1 LTIGIGWSCPEGVGL
16 LTDSMNNIS
25 DDRGRYLALPGSR
38 SFHRLPAV
46 KAVAVVSGNL
56 IRPLSDVDQFCL
68 TLDAATVEAAA
79 RRLYDEVD
87 KDDTLLRLTW
97 PMYEQLKLGTGGTPQ
112 VLVAGGKD
120 RDSLRVV
127 ALNPQTVESISW
139 PEPAFAVVGAWVPYF
154 TSMRLL
160 ESTPPPA
167 TLADC
172 LQSAVAWGRGYL
184 TSIYAGRSLEQM
196 QREGMNPTVGYP
208 LRAITFDEA
217 GSVREYEITEAE
229 VFELEVERD

>member
-1 LTIGIGWSCPEGVGL
+1 MW
-16 LTDSMNNIS
+16 NIS

-38 SFHRLPAV
+38 SFHRIPSVL
-46 KAVAVVSGNL
+46 AVAVVSGNL

-68 TLDAATVEAAA
+68 TLDAPTVEAAA

-112 VLVAGGKD
+112 VLVVGGKD

-127 ALNPQTVESISW
+127 ALNPQTVQSISW

-154 TSMRLL
+154 TTLRLL
-160 ESTPPPA
+160 ESMSPPT

-172 LQSAVAWGRGYL
+172 LQTTTAWARSYIG
-184 TSIYAGRSLEQM
+184 SIYQGRSLEEM

-208 LRAITFDEA
+208 LRAITFDA
-217 GSVREYEITEAE
+217 SGTVNEYEVTETE
-229 VFELEVERD
+229 VFQVEVATE